1 MPSLMYRMIVWFIL
15 LFGPLAL
22 LADTVALGKHGQF
35 DIAVP
40 LGWDCSAQGEPG
52 VGRGITLKPKGG
64 ANAQCLITL
73 MYLPQP
79 VRMGKARIRQ
89 NFEKACEPI
98 AAGSLEGRAI
108 LRELA
113 LANGYGV
120 YSVFTDAS
128 LVGQPASP
136 GNYKVTAAGMVQFS
150 DDVLAIV
157 SLFSDDEK
165 SPENVAMMNAL
176 VGARVVSSK

>member
-1 MPSLMYRMIVWFIL
+1 MYRTLAWLFL
-15 LFGPLAL
+15 LAGPLVL
-22 LADTVALGKHGQF
+22 IADTVALGKHGEF

-64 ANAQCLITL
+64 ANAQCMITL

-79 VRMGKARIRQ
+79 TRMGKERIRQ
-89 NFEKACEPI
+89 NFEKACEEI
-98 AAGSLEGRAI
+98 AAGSVEGKAI
-108 LRELA
+108 LREFA
-113 LANGYGV
+113 LAHGYGV

-128 LVGQPASP
+128 LAGQPASP

-165 SPENVAMMNAL
+165 SPENLAMMNAL